1 MFNKGDFHMH
11 SKVSDGCLSPG
22 EIVVL
27 AKERGLDIIALTD
40 HNTTLGNYEAIS
52 VGKIHEVKVIPG
64 IELSTRYKG
73 NRVHILG
80 YFRGEEYES
89 DLFKKSLK
97 YLVSGNV
104 KKTMELLNHEIS
116 LISEGGK
123 PTVQSG
129 IRFLKYFNCVVVLAH
144 PVSLKREIFK
154 SVIEYDFDGI
164 EAKYFRNNDD
174 DTEYFIKTAR
184 SRNIIYTAGSD
195 FHTNKK
201 LDLKHGTLGQIYLEG
216 DEIEKFISLF

>member
-1 MFNKGDFHMH
+1 MNKGDFHIH
-11 SKVSDGCLSPG
+11 SKESDGCLSPG
-22 EIVVL
+22 EIIIL
-27 AKERGLDIIALTD
+27 AKERGLDIISLTD
-40 HNTTLGNYEAIS
+40 HNTTLGNNEAVN
-52 VGKIHEVKVIPG
+52 VGEIHGVKVIPG

-80 YFRGEEYES
+80 YFRGGDYDS
-89 DLFKKSLK
+89 NLFEKSLK
-97 YLVSGNV
+97 LLSCGNV
-104 KKTMELLNHEIS
+104 KKTMELLNYEVS

-129 IRFLKYFNCVVVLAH
+129 IRFLKYFNCIVVLAH
-144 PVSLKREIFK
+144 PVSLRRDVFK
-154 SVIEYDFDGI
+154 SIVEYDFDGI

-174 DTEYFIKTAR
+174 DTEYFINIANER
-184 SRNIIYTAGSD
+184 GIIYTAGLD

-201 LDLKHGTLGQIYLEG
+201 LDLKHGTLGQIYLER